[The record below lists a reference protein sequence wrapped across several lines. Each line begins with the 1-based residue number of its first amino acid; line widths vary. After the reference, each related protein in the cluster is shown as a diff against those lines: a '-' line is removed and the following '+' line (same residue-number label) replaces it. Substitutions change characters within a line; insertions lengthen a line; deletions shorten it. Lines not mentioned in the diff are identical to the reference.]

1 MSGGTV
7 TAVSH
12 GVGVGISHEVNKF
25 SNSKI
30 LLLEPIEGSF
40 TQEHRVL
47 IRRTLF
53 ENGSDRLFTESILE
67 RGGMRIEFKSSK
79 PKEMGERILRENLK
93 IFKPPKGR
101 GAWLKKAARI
111 SGHSPNNLSFDL
123 SSKFS
128 GRCPHPGC
136 EAIEWRKSHPVCRV
150 PANSF

>member
-1 MSGGTV
+1 LSGGTV

-93 IFKPPKGR
+93 IFKPSKGS
-101 GAWLKKAARI
+101 GAWLKR
-111 SGHSPNNLSFDL
+111 PQDFRLW
-123 SSKFS
+123 SKEYLIRPQS
-128 GRCPHPGC
+128 GRRPHQGC
-136 EAIEWRKSHPVCRV
+136 EAIWRKSHPVCRV
-150 PANSF
+150 PAKSF